1 LNELIAKFKTTQALS
16 CGFGGA
22 GVTGYS
28 AIELLLNMTDMQ
40 MVHIPNKGLAP
51 AVQDVLA
58 NQVPSGLLA
67 GLTVLPH
74 AGGVGA
80 QASTQ

>member
-1 LNELIAKFKTTQALS
+1 
-16 CGFGGA
+16 
-22 GVTGYS
+22 
-28 AIELLLNMTDMQ
+28 MTDMQ

-58 NQVPSGLLA
+58 NQVPCGLLA